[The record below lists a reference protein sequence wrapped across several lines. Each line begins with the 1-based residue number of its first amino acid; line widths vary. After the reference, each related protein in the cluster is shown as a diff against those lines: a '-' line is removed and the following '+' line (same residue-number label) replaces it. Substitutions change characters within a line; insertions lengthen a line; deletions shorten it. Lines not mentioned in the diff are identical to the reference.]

1 MLTDAELSA
10 LRPPERL
17 PVSAWIEANRVLH
30 ESYAAEPGPKKIDRT
45 PFVKPI
51 LDAWLDPWV
60 REIVVSKSAQIG
72 LTDLAIDLVGHTA
85 ANDPSPMAVF
95 LADQLTA
102 EKVMTDRVQAMLRST
117 ACLKAFIDENRITK
131 GEAYLRN
138 GFNLTCSWASSIAQ
152 TASRPFKHLILD
164 EINKPGY
171 SATGEE
177 GSALGRL
184 RQRQETFA
192 DSKLLMMSTPTGE
205 AGNVTREMNSCDV
218 IYDWCVPCPKC
229 GAFQPLRWTAQTVG
243 ERKTGGVVWDGGM
256 TATLEQIEASA
267 RYQCGEC
274 QALWTTTEKNTA
286 VLLGQSMPRGPV
298 PPRARRVGFQLNR
311 IMSLFPGGRLEK
323 LVLDFIEAKKSL
335 PDLQNFI
342 NSALGEPWVER
353 VRESKEDDFAHV
365 RVDLPR
371 GVVPEEAVVLTAGI
385 DTQQD
390 GFWYGI
396 RAWAPDSTSWLI
408 DCGYLPTWQEL
419 EELLFSTTF
428 RTASGRELRVW
439 RALIDSGGTKKD
451 GENVSRTEEIY
462 HWVRKNGVGRGCRV
476 FCCKGSSKQL
486 QGNVILGSPIDKTPS
501 GKPMPGGIQIVSVD
515 TDKLKD
521 AVWYCLDQ
529 AKDHAPQAAYVSLDT
544 PDFWFKHM
552 TAEEK
557 RRNRDGSTEW
567 VRVRKDNHLLD
578 CEVYL
583 RASVDWGLLG
593 GLRVFQRRPEPEK
606 KPDAQDAPKQQPAIN
621 PFTGRPAAGNPYTRR

>member
-1 MLTDAELSA
+1 MLGDGEKAALKAPDNLSI
-10 LRPPERL
+10 
-17 PVSAWIEANRVLH
+17 SAWIEANRVLH

-45 PFVKPI
+45 PFVRPI
-51 LDAWLDPWV
+51 LEAWLDPWV
-60 REIVVSKSAQIG
+60 REIVVGKSAQIG

-102 EKVMTDRVQAMLRST
+102 EKVMVDRIQPMLRST
-117 ACLKAFIDENRITK
+117 SCLREFVEEQRITK
-131 GEAYLRN
+131 QEAYLRN

-205 AGNVTREMNSCDV
+205 AGNVTRELASCDV
-218 IYDWCVPCPKC
+218 IFDWCVPCPKC
-229 GAFQPLRWTAQTVG
+229 GAFQPLRWTPQTIG
-243 ERKTGGVVWDGGM
+243 DRKTGGVVWDGGHE
-256 TATLEQIEASA
+256 ATLEQIETTA

-274 QALWTTTEKNTA
+274 QALWTTTQKNAA
-286 VLLGQSMPRGPV
+286 VMAGQAMPRGK
-298 PPRARRVGFQLNR
+298 PPARPRRVGFQLNR

-323 LVLDFIEAKKSL
+323 LVLDFIEAKRNLS
-335 PDLQNFI
+335 DFQNFV

-353 VRESKEDDFAHV
+353 VRENKAEDLTHCRA
-365 RVDLPR
+365 DLPR
-371 GVVPEEAVVLTAGI
+371 GQVPDEAVVLTAGI

-390 GFWYGI
+390 GFWFVI

-419 EELLFSTTF
+419 EELLFSTTYKS
-428 RTASGRELRVW
+428 ASGREHRIW
-439 RALIDSGGTKKD
+439 RALIDSGGTKRD
-451 GENVSRTEEIY
+451 GESLSRTEEIY
-462 HWVRKNGVGRGCRV
+462 HWIRRNGQGRGCRV
-476 FCCKGSSKQL
+476 FCCKGSSKAL
-486 QGNVILGSPIDKTPS
+486 QGNVLLGSPIDKTPS
-501 GKPMPGGIQIVSVD
+501 GKPMPSLQIVSID

-521 AVWYCLDQ
+521 ALWYRLDQ
-529 AKDHAPQAAYVSLDT
+529 AKDHAPQAAYINRET
-544 PDFWFKHM
+544 PDFWLRHL

-557 RRNRDGSTEW
+557 RRNRDGTMEW
-567 VRVRKDNHLLD
+567 VQVRRDNHLLD
-578 CEVYL
+578 CEVYAL
-583 RASVDWGLLG
+583 ASVDWGLLG
-593 GLRVFQRRPEPEK
+593 GLRPFQVRPPEP
-606 KPDAQDAPKQQPAIN
+606 PKQQAHKAPREN
-621 PFTGRPAAGNPYTRR
+621 DHGNNWLGGTSGWLKR